1 MPIFEYFCKDCGADF
16 DIYLPASSDGRK
28 VVCPSCNSEN
38 VRKVYH
44 VNHCSSSENSGG
56 NSDSGSC
63 FSGGW
68 GF

>member
-16 DIYLPASSDGRK
+16 DIYLPSSSDGRK
-28 VVCPSCNSEN
+28 VVCPNCNSEN
-38 VRKVYH
+38 VRKVYR
-44 VNHCSSSENSGG
+44 VNHWANASSSDDGA
-56 NSDSGSC
+56 DSGSC